1 MKGMIEVIIKELEII
16 LVEKIKKMRGKDKE
30 VVKVVEKVKKV
41 GVKALRGNK
50 QEIKGNLVKK
60 YIY

>member
-1 MKGMIEVIIKELEII
+1 MIEVIVKELEII

-50 QEIKGNLVKK
+50 
-60 YIY
+60 

>member
-1 MKGMIEVIIKELEII
+1 MIEVIVKELEII

>member
-1 MKGMIEVIIKELEII
+1 
-16 LVEKIKKMRGKDKE
+16 MRRKDKE